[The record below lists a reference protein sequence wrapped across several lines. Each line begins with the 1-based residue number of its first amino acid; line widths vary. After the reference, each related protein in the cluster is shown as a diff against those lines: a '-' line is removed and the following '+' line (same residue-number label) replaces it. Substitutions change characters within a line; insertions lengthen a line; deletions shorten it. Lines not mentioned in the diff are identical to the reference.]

1 MSFILRAYG
10 LDKHFGGVYAVHN
23 CTFGVREGTIT
34 SIIGPNGAGKTTLFN
49 LITGILKPAKGTVR
63 FKNKDITGLPT
74 HLVARAGISR
84 TFQLAKVFKNMT
96 ARDNLL
102 IAKHAS
108 DEELQKALDA
118 VHYQRELDTIACE
131 LSYGN
136 QRLLEIA
143 RALLLPHDLLM
154 LDEPTAGV
162 NPKVRQELRQILRNL
177 KKQGK
182 TIVLI
187 EHDMDFV
194 MSISDEIIVLNQG
207 TVLTTGTP
215 AKVRKDKRVLEAYLG
230 K

>member
-1 MSFILRAYG
+1 MIMRVNN
-10 LDKHFGGVYAVHN
+10 LDKHFGGVYAVHK
-23 CTFGVREGTIT
+23 CSFGIEEGTIT

-49 LITGILKPAKGTVR
+49 LITGILKPDKGNVS
-63 FKNKDITGLPT
+63 FKNKNITGLRPYEI
-74 HLVARAGISR
+74 ARTGISR

-102 IAKHAS
+102 IAKQAS
-108 DEELQKALDA
+108 DTELKRTLDQ
-118 VHYQRELDTIACE
+118 VHYQRELDTISGE

-136 QRLLEIA
+136 QRLLELA

-162 NPKVRQELRQILRNL
+162 NPKVRQELKNILKEL

-194 MSISDEIIVLNQG
+194 MSISDKVIVLDQG
-207 TVLTTGTP
+207 TVLTSGTP
-215 AKVRKDKRVLEAYLG
+215 AKVRKNKKVLEAYLG